1 MAKTSKKKVTNK
13 ELEAKVEMLT
23 KVNNTL
29 VQMVTDLGGYFRSYV
44 EFNKDTDN
52 FTGWLDEKRKI
63 RQEIMG
69 EKNDER

>member
-1 MAKTSKKKVTNK
+1 MAKTNKKKITNK
-13 ELEAKVEMLT
+13 AMEAKIEMLT

-29 VQMVTDLGGYFRSYV
+29 VQMVTDLGGYFRSYI

-69 EKNDER
+69 RTNDQK